1 VADETI
7 EILAEQEQTQEDRPP
22 WLPSNFK
29 SPEDLAN
36 SYKSAQ
42 AKLTQTEQELSSLK
56 GKVDEILAQQEQAR
70 AQEQYGQVQGQLVET
85 WETGDPEQQLA
96 TMAWLAQEAAK
107 AAIQQYVPPS
117 QPNPALGELI
127 AAQAEQGMRASYDDY
142 DDLRGDIA
150 NVIQSNPALMQ
161 ISDSPS
167 VQEVQRGLATAYQ
180 IAKAQKVLSAAGT
193 VREVE
198 AEVARATKNAAQTI
212 TGASQRPATM
222 SPQEEAWEAIKS
234 AQVNGIRLGRI

>member
-1 VADETI
+1 VADETN
-7 EILAEQEQTQEDRPP
+7 EILAEQEQATEERPP
-22 WLPSNFK
+22 WLPQNFK

-36 SYKSAQ
+36 SYKAAQ
-42 AKLTQTEQELSSLK
+42 AKLTQTEQELSGLK
-56 GKVDEILAQQEQAR
+56 SKVDEILAEQEQAR
-70 AQEQYGQVQGQLVET
+70 AQAQYGQVQGQLVET
-85 WETGDPEQQLA
+85 WESGDAEQQLA

-127 AAQAEQGMRASYDDY
+127 AAQADQVMRSQYEDY
-142 DDLRGDIA
+142 DELRSDIA
-150 NVIQSNPALMQ
+150 NVIQSNPTLMQ
-161 ISDSPS
+161 ISDAPS

-193 VREVE
+193 VREAE

-222 SPQEEAWEAIKS
+222 SPQEEAWEAIKNAAS
-234 AQVNGIRLGRI
+234 GGIRLGRI

>member
-1 VADETI
+1 
-7 EILAEQEQTQEDRPP
+7 
-22 WLPSNFK
+22 
-29 SPEDLAN
+29 
-36 SYKSAQ
+36 
-42 AKLTQTEQELSSLK
+42 
-56 GKVDEILAQQEQAR
+56 
-70 AQEQYGQVQGQLVET
+70 
-85 WETGDPEQQLA
+85 
-96 TMAWLAQEAAK
+96 
-107 AAIQQYVPPS
+107 
-117 QPNPALGELI
+117 
-127 AAQAEQGMRASYDDY
+127 MRASYDDY

-234 AQVNGIRLGRI
+234 AQVDGIRLGRI